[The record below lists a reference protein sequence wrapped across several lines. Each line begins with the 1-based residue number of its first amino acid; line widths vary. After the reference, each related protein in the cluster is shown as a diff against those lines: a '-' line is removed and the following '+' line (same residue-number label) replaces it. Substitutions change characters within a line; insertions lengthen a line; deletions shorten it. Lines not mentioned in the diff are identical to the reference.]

1 MAFGQNLLHLFVRS
15 VRVLLALELKIRGG
29 TVALGDNKA
38 ETLGSR
44 LYWID
49 FGHGA
54 ALCWPNG
61 VPIA

>member
-38 ETLGSR
+38 ETLDSR
-44 LYWID
+44 LYLID
-49 FGHGA
+49 FGHRLLSVGLTA
-54 ALCWPNG
+54 I
-61 VPIA
+61 PI